1 MLRRRVSPSVVV
13 ALAVGAAATGAVVVS
28 FPPGRPVT
36 PTGPAD
42 PAVAR
47 AVPSPGSYP
56 TEPLSP
62 GTPAPKVEA
71 AGWING
77 PPEPAPKLVLLDIWS
92 GW

>member
-1 MLRRRVSPSVVV
+1 MCRRVPPAVTLAAV
-13 ALAVGAAATGAVVVS
+13 AGAAAAGLVVLS
-28 FPPGRPVT
+28 LRPDPP
-36 PTGPAD
+36 PA
-42 PAVAR
+42 PAHDSPAAR
-47 AVPSPGSYP
+47 AVPPPDSYP

-62 GTPAPKVEA
+62 GTPAPEMEA